1 MRGISPSCERTA
13 GGVFNR
19 ADSIGIRL
27 TATSQEASSDTE
39 IAIAIWAMKMLIW
52 LVSPNRFG
60 TNTMQW
66 HSVPADRAMATC
78 RVPTIEARRGS
89 PGIFSRSW

>member
-1 MRGISPSCERTA
+1 MPVCECTSL
-13 GGVFNR
+13 GVAMR

-27 TATSQEASSDTE
+27 TATRHAASSETE
-39 IAIAIWAMKMLIW
+39 MVIAICDMKMLML

-66 HSVPADRAMATC
+66 HNVPALSAMATL
-78 RVPTIEARRGS
+78 RVPMIEASRGC
-89 PGIFSRSW
+89 PGMRSRSW

>member
-1 MRGISPSCERTA
+1 M
-13 GGVFNR
+13 R

-27 TATSQEASSDTE
+27 TATSQEASSETE
-39 IAIAIWAMKMLIW
+39 IVIAICDMKMLML

-66 HSVPADRAMATC
+66 HRVPALSAMATL
-78 RVPTIEARRGS
+78 RVPMIEASRGWS
-89 PGIFSRSW
+89 GIRSRSW

>member
-1 MRGISPSCERTA
+1 M
-13 GGVFNR
+13 R

-27 TATSQEASSDTE
+27 TATSHEASSDTE
-39 IAIAIWAMKMLIW
+39 MVMAICAMKMLML

-66 HSVPADRAMATC
+66 HRVPADSAMATL
-78 RVPTIEARRGS
+78 RVPMIDASCGWSGMR
-89 PGIFSRSW
+89 SRSW